1 MSETI
6 IDTALRTRA
15 IVEIEPKESPLKL
28 KRIISAASVLGVAS
42 LGLVLASPAHA
53 VVLTC
58 GDILS
63 TPNTTVV
70 LTADVDCTTSSA
82 QFGVAIA
89 ADNITLDLNGHTVRG
104 DGKQP
109 NDGTSNWGVYVTSLL
124 GSADNAVVKDGEIT
138 AFNTGV
144 YLEQVNGATLQILDV
159 HHNVGPDASGI
170 FGEGIQTFEGGTHT
184 ITQNKINDNGP
195 FAGLD
200 IFGPTNNNIVTVNQV
215 ANNNIFASPTAT
227 TMQDIGIWLI
237 NLNPAQT
244 TTNNTIDTN
253 SVTGNGLDGIQV
265 ATFTNGNTVDTNNVT
280 GNGFG
285 QTRRPDRRDGDGI
298 AIFGSS
304 NVVDTNQVLSNG
316 GNGIGIELQ
325 ANPNP
330 LNGKNNTISG
340 NFAFSNGSAPNTT
353 AFDLF
358 DGNLVP
364 PCDNNSWTGNT
375 FGTRNQTCIN

>member
-1 MSETI
+1 M
-6 IDTALRTRA
+6 
-15 IVEIEPKESPLKL
+15 KL
-28 KRIISAASVLGVAS
+28 KRVISAASALGVAS
-42 LGLVLASPAHA
+42 FGLVFASPAHA

-70 LTADVDCTTSSA
+70 LTADVDCTTSSSG
-82 QFGVAIA
+82 FGVAIA
-89 ADNITLDLNGHTVRG
+89 ADNITLDLNGHTIRG

-109 NDGTSNWGVYVTSLL
+109 SDTTSNWGVYVTSLL
-124 GSADNAVVKDGEIT
+124 GSANNVVVKNGEIT

-144 YLEQVNGATLQILDV
+144 YLEQVNGTTLRTLDV
-159 HHNVGPDASGI
+159 HHNVGPDATGI
-170 FGEGIQTFEGGTHT
+170 FGEGIQTFEGGGHT

-200 IFGPTNNNIVTVNQV
+200 IFGPTNNNTVTVNQV

-244 TTNNTIDTN
+244 TTNNTINTN
-253 SVTGNGLDGIQV
+253 QVTGNGLDGIQV
-265 ATFTNGNTVDTNNVT
+265 ATFTNGNTVRINQVT

-304 NVVDTNQVLSNG
+304 NLVQTNQVLNNG

-325 ANPNP
+325 LNPNP
-330 LNGKNNTISG
+330 LNGKNNTING